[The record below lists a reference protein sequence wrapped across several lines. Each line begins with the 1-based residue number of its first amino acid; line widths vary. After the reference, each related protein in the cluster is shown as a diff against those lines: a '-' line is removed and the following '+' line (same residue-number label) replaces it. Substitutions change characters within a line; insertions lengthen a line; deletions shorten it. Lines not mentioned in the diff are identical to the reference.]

1 MTGAAQVYGQALYEL
16 AKAEGLT
23 EAIYQELNV
32 LCESFRQE
40 PGYLQLLAQPNLSKA
55 ERCQVL
61 DEAFRGNIDP
71 YLLNFLKILTEKG
84 YILKF
89 PGCRDVFEGLYFQD
103 QNILSVTVTTAVAL
117 TEAQRQRLAE
127 KLGSLTGKTIRL
139 AQAVQPDLLGGV
151 RLDYDGRRVDDTLA
165 HRLDAISDLL
175 KNTVL

>member
-16 AKAEGLT
+16 AKAENLT

-61 DEAFRGNIDP
+61 DQAFRGRIQP

-84 YILKF
+84 YILKLS
-89 PGCRDVFEGLYFQD
+89 GCRDAYEGLYFQD
-103 QNILSVTVTTAVAL
+103 HNILSVTVTTAVAL
-117 TEAQRQRLAE
+117 AASQRQRLSR
-127 KLGSLTGKTIRL
+127 KLEDLTGKTIRL
-139 AQAVQPDLLGGV
+139 SEQVQPGLLGGV

-165 HRLDAISDLL
+165 HRLDAISELL